1 MTSIAGAGVTKIG
14 VGFEQ
19 VCNSVLLCSVP
30 RDYLCSMHQA
40 RSGSFPLA
48 SAHQCWALAVRAFL
62 GNESRGDRSLFFGH
76 CLWGPFL
83 AISAIPYAAEP
94 ITLTGS
100 PIYPD
105 GVSDPVQPSPRASS
119 KR

>member
-19 VCNSVLLCSVP
+19 VCNSVL
-30 RDYLCSMHQA
+30 DQA
-40 RSGSFPLA
+40 KSGSFPLA

-105 GVSDPVQPSPRASS
+105 GVSNPAQPSPRASS